1 MLCYGGGT
9 LMFRLHSQLPTQ
21 GGKKGDMEPIAL
33 YLVDRSTL
41 FRDGIKAL
49 LGESGFVIRR
59 EARLLQELL
68 TQSGDSAAPHI
79 ILTDLAMGDPLFSR
93 HLLALRE
100 RFPDVRVVIL
110 TDEINP
116 ERLSASLEAGA
127 DGYLLK
133 DISVEAL
140 QQSLRLV
147 MLGEKVMPAGIA
159 PPAADSRG
167 IELKR
172 KSHQAILSKMSGRET
187 EVLKYLLQGLSNK
200 AIGNELKISEGT
212 VKVHLKG
219 ILKKINVRNRTQAVI
234 WAMVNGISTSTAAEA
249 PVAAAPSR
257 APAVSPA
264 HPALPHVGLPE
275 AVAGKS
281 SLRVLI
287 VEDEL
292 LVSMYIEQTVR
303 ELGYEV
309 IGSAGTLADAKR
321 LFEAATFD
329 VAILDV
335 RLRQGELIYPAIDIL
350 RDRRIP
356 FVFITGY
363 GSDNLERQYG
373 RHPILKK
380 PFSQRELQRCIQN
393 VVEVH

>member
-1 MLCYGGGT
+1 
-9 LMFRLHSQLPTQ
+9 
-21 GGKKGDMEPIAL
+21 MEPIAI

-49 LGESGFVIRR
+49 LGEAGFVIQR
-59 EARLLQELL
+59 EARTMQDLLAQPEDP
-68 TQSGDSAAPHI
+68 TAPHI
-79 ILTDLAMGDPLFSR
+79 ILSDLAMGDPLFGR
-93 HLLALRE
+93 HLLTLRE
-100 RFPDVRVVIL
+100 RFPDVRIVIL

-116 ERLSASLEAGA
+116 ERLGASLEAGA

-147 MLGEKVMPAGIA
+147 MLGEKVMPAGIT
-159 PPAADSRG
+159 PPAADTRG

-212 VKVHLKG
+212 VKAHLKG

-234 WAMVNGISTSTAAEA
+234 WAMVNGVSTSMPANSGNGAVPAAARSNIVA
-249 PVAAAPSR
+249 PVTPTPRVQTTS
-257 APAVSPA
+257 
-264 HPALPHVGLPE
+264 
-275 AVAGKS
+275 GKS
-281 SLRVLI
+281 GLRVLI

-303 ELGYEV
+303 DLGYEV

-363 GSDNLERQYG
+363 GADGLERQYG
-373 RHPILKK
+373 RHPVLKK
-380 PFSQRELQRCIQN
+380 PFSQRELQRCLEN

>member
-1 MLCYGGGT
+1 M
-9 LMFRLHSQLPTQ
+9 
-21 GGKKGDMEPIAL
+21 KGDMEPIAL

-49 LGESGFVIRR
+49 LGEAGFEVRR

-68 TQSGDSAAPHI
+68 NLPEEPAPHI

-93 HLLALRE
+93 HMLALRE
-100 RFPDVRVVIL
+100 RFPEVRVVIL
-110 TDEINP
+110 TEEINP
-116 ERLSASLEAGA
+116 DRLAAALEAGA

-159 PPAADSRG
+159 APASDSRG

-234 WAMVNGISTSTAAEA
+234 WAMVNGISTAVPTETHSGAG
-249 PVAAAPSR
+249 AAAARVPV
-257 APAVSPA
+257 VSPT
-264 HPALPHVGLPE
+264 HPSLPKVGLPDT
-275 AVAGKS
+275 VSGKS

-321 LFEAATFD
+321 LFEAAAFD

-363 GSDNLERQYG
+363 GSDNLERQYS

>member
-1 MLCYGGGT
+1 
-9 LMFRLHSQLPTQ
+9 
-21 GGKKGDMEPIAL
+21 MEPIAI

-49 LGESGFVIRR
+49 LGEAGFVIRR
-59 EARLLQELL
+59 EARHLQELL
-68 TQSGDSAAPHI
+68 AQPDDGEAPHI
-79 ILTDLAMGDPLFSR
+79 ILSDLAMGDPLFGR

-100 RFPDVRVVIL
+100 RFPDVRLVIL

-116 ERLSASLEAGA
+116 ERLGTSLEAGA

-147 MLGEKVMPAGIA
+147 MLGEKVMPAGIS
-159 PPAADSRG
+159 PPADARGG

-172 KSHQAILSKMSGRET
+172 KSHQAILGKMSGRET

-200 AIGNELKISEGT
+200 AIGNELRISEGT

-234 WAMVNGISTSTAAEA
+234 WAMVNGVSTSLTDR
-249 PVAAAPSR
+249 AAPHGGGAIVAR
-257 APAVSPA
+257 PACVVSPV
-264 HPALPHVGLPE
+264 PSRVDLPV
-275 AVAGKS
+275 VAGKS
-281 SLRVLI
+281 GLRVLI

-303 ELGYEV
+303 DLGYEV
-309 IGSAGTLADAKR
+309 IGSAGTLADARR

-350 RDRRIP
+350 RERRIP

-363 GSDNLERQYG
+363 GSEGVERQYG
-373 RHPILKK
+373 RHPVLKK
-380 PFSQRELQRCIQN
+380 PFSQRELQRCIEN
-393 VVEVH
+393 VVAVH

>member
-1 MLCYGGGT
+1 
-9 LMFRLHSQLPTQ
+9 
-21 GGKKGDMEPIAL
+21 MEPIAL
-33 YLVDRSTL
+33 YLIDRSTL

-49 LGESGFVIRR
+49 LGEAGFVVRR
-59 EARLLQELL
+59 EARHLQEMLA
-68 TQSGDSAAPHI
+68 QPEDAAAPHV
-79 ILTDLAMGDPLFSR
+79 ILSDLTMGDPLFGR
-93 HLLALRE
+93 HLLTLRE
-100 RFPDVRVVIL
+100 RFPEVRIVIL
-110 TDEINP
+110 TDEISP
-116 ERLSASLEAGA
+116 ERLGAALEAGA

-147 MLGEKVMPAGIA
+147 MLGEKVMPAGISQ
-159 PPAADSRG
+159 PAADTRG

-172 KSHQAILSKMSGRET
+172 KSHQAILSKMSGREA

-234 WAMVNGISTSTAAEA
+234 WAMVNGISTSLAAV
-249 PVAAAPSR
+249 PSSGSAAAAAARSGIV
-257 APAVSPA
+257 APARPGPPRAVGPASPSN
-264 HPALPHVGLPE
+264 
-275 AVAGKS
+275 GKPG
-281 SLRVLI
+281 LRVLI

-303 ELGYEV
+303 DLGYEV

-363 GSDNLERQYG
+363 GADGVERQFG
-373 RHPILKK
+373 QHPVLKK
-380 PFSQRELQRCIQN
+380 PFSQRELQRCLEN

>member
-1 MLCYGGGT
+1 
-9 LMFRLHSQLPTQ
+9 
-21 GGKKGDMEPIAL
+21 MEPISI

-49 LGESGFVIRR
+49 LGEAGFVIRR
-59 EARLLQELL
+59 EARLMQELL
-68 TQSGDSAAPHI
+68 TQPDDGGVPPHI
-79 ILTDLAMGDPLFSR
+79 ILADLAMGDPLFSR
-93 HLLALRE
+93 HLLTLRE

-116 ERLSASLEAGA
+116 ERLSAALEAGA

-159 PPAADSRG
+159 APTADSRS

-234 WAMVNGISTSTAAEA
+234 WAMVNGISTNVATAEA
-249 PVAAAPSR
+249 PSGAVAAR
-257 APAVSPA
+257 GPAVSPT
-264 HPALPHVGLPE
+264 HPALPHVGLPD

-321 LFEAATFD
+321 LFEAAAFD

>member
-1 MLCYGGGT
+1 M
-9 LMFRLHSQLPTQ
+9 
-21 GGKKGDMEPIAL
+21 KGDMEPIAI

-49 LGESGFVIRR
+49 LGEAGFVIRR
-59 EARLLQELL
+59 EARLIQELL
-68 TQSGDSAAPHI
+68 TQPDDGAPPHI
-79 ILTDLAMGDPLFSR
+79 ILSDLAMGDPLFSR

-100 RFPDVRVVIL
+100 RFPDVRIVIL

-147 MLGEKVMPAGIA
+147 MLGEKVMPAGITA
-159 PPAADSRG
+159 PAADSRG

-234 WAMVNGISTSTAAEA
+234 WAMVNGVSTNVTPSEA
-249 PVAAAPSR
+249 PAGAIVARSN
-257 APAVSPA
+257 AVSPT
-264 HPALPHVGLPE
+264 HPSLPRVGLPE

-321 LFEAATFD
+321 LFEAASFD

>member
-1 MLCYGGGT
+1 
-9 LMFRLHSQLPTQ
+9 
-21 GGKKGDMEPIAL
+21 MEPIAI

-49 LGESGFVIRR
+49 LGEAGFVIRR
-59 EARLLQELL
+59 EARHLQELL
-68 TQSGDSAAPHI
+68 AQSDDAATPHI
-79 ILTDLAMGDPLFSR
+79 ILSDLAMGDPLFGR
-93 HLLALRE
+93 HLQGLRE
-100 RFPDVRVVIL
+100 RFPEVRIVIL
-110 TDEINP
+110 TDELNQ
-116 ERLSASLEAGA
+116 ERLGAALEAGA

-147 MLGEKVMPAGIA
+147 MLGEKVMPAGIS
-159 PPAADSRG
+159 PPVVDARGG

-172 KSHQAILSKMSGRET
+172 KSHQAILGKMSGRET

-234 WAMVNGISTSTAAEA
+234 WAMVNGISTSLPTA
-249 PVAAAPSR
+249 VAAPAAGPGAGR
-257 APAVSPA
+257 AAAVAPASARGDLPA
-264 HPALPHVGLPE
+264 

-281 SLRVLI
+281 GLRVLI

-303 ELGYEV
+303 DLGYEV

-321 LFEAATFD
+321 LFEAAAFD

-363 GSDNLERQYG
+363 AADGLERQYA
-373 RHPILKK
+373 RHPVLKK
-380 PFSQRELQRCIQN
+380 PFSQRELQRCIEN
-393 VVEVH
+393 VVALH